1 MSRKQRRRLLR
12 APLGFRLRRR
22 TLRAPTPSR
31 SRATRCPVGLRRWKH
46 LSRRRNHGKNDIT
59 TRTDAIKGDIGAE
72 RETKVGIE
80 IGTTAAIVD
89 MGEIAAGVANGSRTA
104 RARERGIVIPGGE
117 VPARDGK
124 HTVPRGG
131 EMGIVVAAESVAS
144 VAITE
149 DGAGAGAG
157 ARAGTGNQDTRG
169 AGDMAE
175 AAAGAGSG
183 RRGGMTRGR
192 TDGVFTE
199 LRR

>member
-12 APLGFRLRRR
+12 APLGFRLRQR

-31 SRATRCPVGLRRWKH
+31 SRATRCPVGLRRKKH

-80 IGTTAAIVD
+80 IGTIATIVD
-89 MGEIAAGVANGSRTA
+89 MGEIAARVANGSRTA
-104 RARERGIVIPGGE
+104 RARERGIVIPGDE

-131 EMGIVVAAESVAS
+131 EMGIVVAAERVAS

-157 ARAGTGNQDTRG
+157 AGTGNQDTRG
-169 AGDMAE
+169 VGDMAE
-175 AAAGAGSG
+175 AAAGAGRG